1 MQQDSHHQLRVLHE
15 VIRYIDIQNLT
26 FDICSPCSG
35 LIVSGFS
42 KRPKGEH
49 IEKLNTYLNQVINP
63 YKKFKKMYVV
73 DNTTREFTGQKVEV

>member
-49 IEKLNTYLNQVINP
+49 IEKLNKYLNQVINP

-73 DNTTREFTGQKVEV
+73 DNYTRDFRGL